1 MPLAIAGQ
9 ATPQAS
15 RSPATLPVGTPI
27 QIALN
32 NALSTKTSVAGDQF
46 TATVSAPVLSADGMT
61 VMVPQG
67 STVVGRVASVQKSG
81 SLGGKSQLQLE
92 FQALHLADGT
102 SLPLRAEVSQVN
114 TKHGVGAVVT
124 GSPSTNSE
132 GGVQQSQS
140 RKTAGSATAGGIAGA
155 AIGAIAGG
163 GKGAAIGLLSGAGL
177 GVLTSGVKG
186 GDLNIPAG
194 AGLTIVL

>member
-1 MPLAIAGQ
+1 MPLAMASQ
-9 ATPQAS
+9 TSTTVPQ
-15 RSPATLPVGTPI
+15 GTAI
-27 QIALN
+27 QITLN
-32 NALSTKTSVAGDQF
+32 NALGTKTSAQGDPF
-46 TATVSAPVLSADGMT
+46 TATVSAPVFSANGMRQ
-61 VMVPQG
+61 MIPQG
-67 STVVGRVASVQKSG
+67 STISGRVASVQKSG

-92 FQALHLADGT
+92 FQALHLPDGT

-124 GSPSTNSE
+124 GSPSASAE

-140 RKTAGSATAGGIAGA
+140 RKTAGSATAGGVAGA

-177 GVLTSGVKG
+177 GVLTAAVKG
-186 GDLNIPAG
+186 GDINLPAG
-194 AGLTIVL
+194 TSLTIVLDSPLNLR